1 MLKPVTI
8 KKIEDCPN
16 PRFSK
21 VQLVTADRD
30 GEEFKWEMSPG
41 ADTVHILVFNT
52 TRHKF
57 LYVRQVR
64 VPVLVNDP
72 ETLGRVVEC
81 CAGLIDKDKNI
92 GQIAIEEVLEELG
105 YAVKRENLLFFKA
118 IKSSVGKAG
127 IKAHLFLAT
136 VTDDDRVSDG
146 GGIHGE
152 DIEVVEVDPNE
163 VTSFLLNETT
173 DAVTMALTFMII
185 HYLDWRCD
193 QDDIEN
199 SNSEDSDKS

>member
-21 VQLVTADRD
+21 VQLVTAERD

-41 ADTVHILVFNT
+41 ADTVHIAVLNT
-52 TRHKF
+52 TTNKF

-72 ETLGRVVEC
+72 DTEGKVVEC
-81 CAGLIDKDKNI
+81 CAGLIDKDKDVK
-92 GQIAIEEVLEELG
+92 QIAIEEVLEELG
-105 YAVKRENLLFFKA
+105 YAVDPERMIYFKA

-127 IKAHLFLAT
+127 VQANLFFAG
-136 VTDDDRVSDG
+136 VSDFERVNDG
-146 GGIHGE
+146 GGVHGE
-152 DIEVVEVDPNE
+152 DIEIVEVAPLE
-163 VTSFLLNETT
+163 AVRMLMNETT
-173 DAVTMALTFMII
+173 DAVTLALTLLTIE
-185 HYLDWRCD
+185 YLFSTGYIANEGQQRW
-193 QDDIEN
+193 
-199 SNSEDSDKS
+199 